1 VIIHSLR
8 MQIQNNLYVRSVNKD
23 RNVQGKILPQVLK
36 MRMRN
41 FFENMKKLNSSEK
54 KKNCIE

>member
-1 VIIHSLR
+1 